1 MKDFFKRNKS
11 TLLDL
16 LIVAVVTTAAIVLY
30 MSFKDALK
38 SLTGL
43 ASIAAYA
50 VTQFAVAGLGP
61 LIVMLIRKERF
72 SSYGYVKKN
81 TALSLA
87 IGLVSIFFFVLLS
100 YLIQGTVQWGPLRR
114 ISVTATAAGL
124 PMPLNLAGLLLIATS
139 WGFFEGFTLIFASK
153 KVNALAKTQNPFLK
167 PGPIVIIAVN
177 FIVHLLTDHTLD
189 ASWILAALVTYA
201 VVIIPETTKNSWGSA
216 LLFFGIWNAV

>member
-124 PMPLNLAGLLLIATS
+124 PVPLNLAGLLLIATS
-139 WGFFEGFTLIFASK
+139 W